1 VWGKNTTDGD
11 KDEVLGCLNFRHSAW
26 GMDHGSCITSP
37 LGRRRSMLI
46 ASQHHALACP
56 CSTSLFYLTFQV
68 DIEEGG
74 SWETLNLNPH
84 LRPGQKHNK
93 QKKKNK
99 RGVAREVLP
108 VQIQSPARGSHL
120 ESRGVLGSTRRR
132 GCLQR
137 LQSERKA

>member
-1 VWGKNTTDGD
+1 
-11 KDEVLGCLNFRHSAW
+11 
-26 GMDHGSCITSP
+26 
-37 LGRRRSMLI
+37 MLI
-46 ASQHHALACP
+46 ASQNHVLACP
-56 CSTSLFYLTFQV
+56 CYISRFYLTFQV
-68 DIEEGG
+68 DRDGG
-74 SWETLNLNPH
+74 GDPKHVLKENLH
-84 LRPGQKHNK
+84 LQLRPGQKHNK
-93 QKKKNK
+93 QKGKKQATRGWE